1 VKILR
6 TLPALLLAAA
16 LSSAAEPPG
25 VYALTNAKV
34 VPAPGKAIE
43 KGTIVVRDGVV
54 VAVGAAAAV
63 AVPADAVVVDLTGKT
78 VYPGLI
84 DPYVTLGRLAGRK
97 ERTPDD
103 DAAPAGRG
111 RTAPVPTPV
120 PETAG
125 NVHPIARVDAERR
138 ASAEVKVNAEALAA
152 LREAGFTLVQA
163 VPDSGIFRGH
173 GAVLALGDGP
183 VSRNLVV
190 PKTGEI
196 VSFDAPGRDGMG
208 DYPSSKMGVAA
219 VVRQTLS
226 DARWLRDAE
235 AAAKAKPSLERPNR
249 IEAWAAL
256 GDVVAGTEPV
266 FFEAADVL
274 ALLRAGKIAGEFGL
288 KPKYVGGGDA
298 WVLMDEVKALAPE
311 IILPLNFPAAP
322 GVDDDDD
329 WTDVSL
335 TRLRRWDRAPSNA
348 RWLRDAGITL
358 ALTTHGLSD
367 AADLADRIRK
377 ARVRGLSETDV
388 LAGLTT
394 VPAKMLGISDRAG
407 EIAPGKAANL
417 VVVDG
422 ALFAEKSR
430 VVTTWVDGRPYDAKP
445 KRGAIAGT
453 YRVDGRKVE
462 VRSDPKTG
470 TLTAS
475 ITPEGG
481 KAVPATA
488 VVRHGSRVDFE
499 IEGIA
504 VGLSPGPAQASAL
517 VEGDAM
523 TLELLQGETKNVR
536 RGDRER
542 RGPGGRGAVVET
554 TDADAP
560 RAGGEEAP
568 DSDVRPLPTRF
579 ASPLLAPK
587 AVLVKGAT
595 IWTSGPAG
603 IVEKGNLLVID
614 GKVAAVGPDAA
625 LPAALVAAGVEI
637 DGTGKVVTPGL
648 VDAHSHTGVDGG
660 VNEGTRNVSA
670 EVRIADVVDP
680 FSPAIYRELA
690 GGLTAANV
698 LHGSANAIGGQN
710 AIYKLRIG
718 EGPDGLL
725 ASGAPPGIKFAL
737 GENPKQ
743 SNWQAP
749 RPRYPQTRMGVS
761 ALIRERF
768 LAARDYR
775 RKQKDADAAKKRGE
789 TPMPVRTDYQLEA
802 IAEILEGKRAIHA
815 HSYVKQEILD
825 LIRLCEEFGVKIGT
839 FQHVLEGYKVADEIA
854 AHGAGASS
862 FTDWWAYKFEVYDA
876 IPYSPALMRDR
887 GVLVTLNSDSDELAR
902 RMSLE
907 AAKAVKYGG
916 VPREEA
922 LKMVSANAAKQLGL
936 EKRIGSLE
944 AGKDADFVLWS
955 GDPLDTRTV
964 CLQTWIDGKKYFDR
978 EEDRKSRTMLAAEK
992 SDLVAKTRAA
1002 AARGGPTAGS
1012 APASRAPEE
1021 RDTCDRLEETH
1032 HTEVNR

>member
-1 VKILR
+1 MAAFGIAI
-6 TLPALLLAAA
+6 ALALAPAAA
-16 LSSAAEPPG
+16 FAAEPPG
-25 VYALTNAKV
+25 VFALANAKV

-54 VAVGAAAAV
+54 VAVGAAGAV
-63 AVPADAVVVDLTGKT
+63 AVPADAVVVDLTGRT

-84 DPYVTLGRLAGRK
+84 DPYVTLGRLAGKK
-97 ERTPDD
+97 ERPPDD
-103 DAAPAGRG
+103 DAAPVGRG
-111 RTAPVPTPV
+111 RTAPAATPV

-138 ASAEVKVNAEALAA
+138 ASAELKVNAEALAA
-152 LREAGFTLVQA
+152 YREAGFTLVQA
-163 VPDSGIFRGH
+163 VPDTGIFRGH

-183 VSRNLVV
+183 VSRNLVA

-235 AAAKAKPSLERPNR
+235 AATRAKPSLGRPDR

-266 FFEAADVL
+266 TFEAADVL
-274 ALLRAGKIAGEFGL
+274 ALLRAGKIAAEFGL
-288 KPKYVGGGDA
+288 KPRYVGGGDA

-311 IILPLNFPAAP
+311 IILPLNYPATP

-335 TRLRRWDRAPSNA
+335 TRLRRWDRAPSSA

-367 AADLADRIRK
+367 PADLAARIRK
-377 ARVRGLSETDV
+377 ARARGLSEEDV

-394 VPAKMLGISDRAG
+394 VPARMLGLSDRAG
-407 EIAPGKAANL
+407 EIASGKAANL

-445 KRGAIAGT
+445 KRGALAGS
-453 YRVDGRKVE
+453 YRLDGRKLE
-462 VRSDPKTG
+462 LRSDPKTG
-470 TLTAS
+470 VLTAS
-475 ITPEGG
+475 VTPEGG
-481 KAVPATA
+481 KPVPATGVA
-488 VVRHGSRVDFE
+488 RHGSRVDFE

-504 VGLSPGPAQASAL
+504 VGLSPGPAQASAV
-517 VEGDAM
+517 VEGDVVN
-523 TLELLQGETKNVR
+523 LEFRQGETKSVR

-542 RGPGGRGAVVET
+542 RGPGGRGSAGEMA
-554 TDADAP
+554 DADAP

-568 DSDVRPLPTRF
+568 DSDVRPLPSRF

-587 AVLVKGAT
+587 AVLVRGAT
-595 IWTSGPAG
+595 IWTSGAPG
-603 IVEKGNLLVID
+603 IVEKGNLLIVD

-625 LPAALVAAGVEI
+625 LPAALAATGVEI

-648 VDAHSHTGVDGG
+648 IDAHSHTGVDGA
-660 VNEGTRNVSA
+660 VNEGTHNVSA

-698 LHGSANAIGGQN
+698 LHGSANSIGGQN
-710 AIYKLRIG
+710 AVTKLRFG

-725 ASGAPPGIKFAL
+725 LAGAPPGIKFAL

-743 SNWQAP
+743 SNWQTP

-775 RKQKDADAAKKRGE
+775 RKQKEAEAAKKRGE
-789 TPMPVRTDYQLEA
+789 TVMPVRTDYQLEA
-802 IAEILEGKRAIHA
+802 IAEVLEGKRAIHA

-825 LIRLCEEFGVKIGT
+825 LIRLCEEFGVRVGT

-862 FTDWWAYKFEVYDA
+862 SGTPPYFT
-876 IPYSPALMRDR
+876 ALAASSERR
-887 GVLVTLNSDSDELAR
+887 RASSSESELK
-902 RMSLE
+902 E
-907 AAKAVKYGG
+907 
-916 VPREEA
+916 
-922 LKMVSANAAKQLGL
+922 
-936 EKRIGSLE
+936 
-944 AGKDADFVLWS
+944 
-955 GDPLDTRTV
+955 TRTP
-964 CLQTWIDGKKYFDR
+964 R
-978 EEDRKSRTMLAAEK
+978 SRI
-992 SDLVAKTRAA
+992 
-1002 AARGGPTAGS
+1002 
-1012 APASRAPEE
+1012 RAP
-1021 RDTCDRLEETH
+1021 L
-1032 HTEVNR
+1032 